1 MEDDEAYAD
10 EARELQEEAS
20 GNQSAF
26 SAFTGF
32 LGGLFGGSKA
42 KSTQPA
48 VKIFSTKTF
57 SDGITYADKPAD
69 GKISEGTCVD
79 IRRRFVASVERALK
93 ENGIPDRNR
102 VGFIQELSAALLADD
117 VKGKPL
123 EVNDPNVTKALKFAT
138 SEDTMYKDDVS
149 TSVKN
154 RGTVR
159 VDTAKFLGSLLA
171 QNLLGMKLGDKN
183 AVSWSG
189 VAVHEGVDGFLNV
202 TIRDLKMNEVA
213 KGGFWFKLLQ

>member
-1 MEDDEAYAD
+1 MEDDETYAD

-123 EVNDPNVTKALKFAT
+123 EVN
-138 SEDTMYKDDVS
+138 VS
-149 TSVKN
+149 LSYGDGVKN
-154 RGTVR
+154 FL
-159 VDTAKFLGSLLA
+159 ANKFLSKVLDGVLSGKVNGA
-171 QNLLGMKLGDKN
+171 
-183 AVSWSG
+183 G
-189 VAVHEGVDGFLNV
+189 VASGPDDSIASISIDPLQVLGKLAIKIPGE
-202 TIRDLKMNEVA
+202 TPEITTVA
-213 KGGFWFKLLQ
+213 LDQNGLSVGINF